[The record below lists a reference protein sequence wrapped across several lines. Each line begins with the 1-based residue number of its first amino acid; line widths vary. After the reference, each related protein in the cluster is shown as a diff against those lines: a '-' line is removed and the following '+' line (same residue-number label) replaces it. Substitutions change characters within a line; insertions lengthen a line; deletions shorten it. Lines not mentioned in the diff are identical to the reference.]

1 MYEFNIR
8 TVKTFA
14 EYININQDL
23 NFTFL
28 KVLNN
33 LSTLSFRSFTIY
45 KFSNN
50 TYVLICFTNI
60 VSMFNTN
67 TINNTLQSISIS
79 RIAKNKLFHM
89 SFYIK
94 ILQEI
99 VYAIITSRTLF
110 LNAQDCLRQI
120 TIWVLCIKGVIRK
133 ETFFYQFLYRER
145 AYQFTKMISEWCSIN
160 ATRSSR
166 NTQLPRKWIKLP

>member
-1 MYEFNIR
+1 
-8 TVKTFA
+8 
-14 EYININQDL
+14 
-23 NFTFL
+23 
-28 KVLNN
+28 
-33 LSTLSFRSFTIY
+33 
-45 KFSNN
+45 
-50 TYVLICFTNI
+50 
-60 VSMFNTN
+60 
-67 TINNTLQSISIS
+67 
-79 RIAKNKLFHM
+79 M

-145 AYQFTKMISEWCSIN
+145 AYQFT
-160 ATRSSR
+160 
-166 NTQLPRKWIKLP
+166 IK

>member
-1 MYEFNIR
+1 MF
-8 TVKTFA
+8 
-14 EYININQDL
+14 
-23 NFTFL
+23 
-28 KVLNN
+28 
-33 LSTLSFRSFTIY
+33 TLSFRSFTIY
-45 KFSNN
+45 VFCNN

-60 VSMFNTN
+60 VSMFYTN
-67 TINNTLQSISIS
+67 TINNTLQAISIS

-94 ILQEI
+94 ILQEV

-120 TIWVLCIKGVIRK
+120 TIRILCIESVIRK
-133 ETFFYQFLYRER
+133 ETFFYQILYRER
-145 AYQFTKMISEWCSIN
+145 AYQFTKMTGKWCTIN
-160 ATRSSR
+160 SARSGR